1 MRERGNVLVRLFR
14 VLLSLLVLSVS
25 PLFFVGGPDWV
36 SPDIARELWNFG
48 HIVFFAALTLLI
60 HQFISLT
67 QWRRWLLLTVLVL
80 VVGMVIELI
89 QGAIGRHKSWQD
101 VFYNLTGVWVGL
113 FWFLKPSPGVWLG
126 RCIALVALSP
136 AAITVLAAA
145 YSYGLMH
152 QQMPVVNNFDSSAD
166 MQQVHFNSA
175 QVQITQSENYSVN
188 GQFSLAVTLNP
199 GRYSGIRLTIPA
211 RNWTPY
217 RHLKMSFFNP
227 DQELLIVSLR
237 ISDLQHD
244 RGDNLYNDRFNK
256 LLTLKQGWNEVV
268 IPLSEIESAPKTRAM
283 NVAEVSSIGLF
294 ASNLAHARKFFWDYI
309 YLE

>member
-1 MRERGNVLVRLFR
+1 MSERENVLPGLFR
-14 VLLSLLVLSVS
+14 VLLCLAVLLAS

-48 HIVFFAALTLLI
+48 HIVFFTTLTLLI
-60 HQFISLT
+60 HQFISLA
-67 QWRRWLLLTVLVL
+67 QWHRWLLLTGLVL
-80 VVGMVIELI
+80 VVGIAIELI

-113 FWFLKPSPGVWLG
+113 FWFLKPSPWVWSG
-126 RCIALVALSP
+126 RFIALVALSP
-136 AAITVLAAA
+136 AVIKVLVAA

-166 MQQVHFNSA
+166 MQQVHFNST
-175 QVQITQSENYSVN
+175 QVQIAQSENYAVN
-188 GQFSLAVTLNP
+188 GKFSLAVTLNP
-199 GRYSGIRLTIPA
+199 GRYSGLRLTIPA
-211 RNWTPY
+211 RNWVSY
-217 RHLKMSFFNP
+217 RQLKMSFFNP
-227 DQELLIVSLR
+227 DPELLIVSLR

-256 LLTLKQGWNEVV
+256 LLTLKQGWNEVL
-268 IPLSEIESAPKTRAM
+268 IPVSEIQSAPKAREM
-283 NVAEVSSIGLF
+283 NLAEVSSMGLF
-294 ASNLAHARKFFWDYI
+294 TSNLAHSRKFFWDYI